1 MSNKH
6 PHDEAGGSAYAFS
19 PAHAL
24 AQYAVT
30 GTFHGSFYAIDKEQ
44 LDRVAALAGA
54 VTPELVAKTA
64 IYCRES
70 ARMKDM
76 PAFLAAH
83 LAATSSRSFAP
94 V

>member
-1 MSNKH
+1 
-6 PHDEAGGSAYAFS
+6 
-19 PAHAL
+19 
-24 AQYAVT
+24 
-30 GTFHGSFYAIDKEQ
+30 
-44 LDRVAALAGA
+44 VAALAGA

-76 PAFLAAH
+76 PAFLVAQ
-83 LAATSSRSFAP
+83 LTATSSRPVAP

>member
-1 MSNKH
+1 MRSRST
-6 PHDEAGGSAYAFS
+6 PS
-19 PAHAL
+19 PGPFTAAS
-24 AQYAVT
+24 T
-30 GTFHGSFYAIDKEQ
+30 ETDKEQ

-76 PAFLAAH
+76 PAFLVAQ
-83 LAATSSRSFAP
+83 LAATSSRPVAP